1 MEFNDEVLH
10 LIKSYP
16 TDGTH
21 DYDWPKQGGAF
32 DGVTKDLI
40 YKGVPIAKSRP
51 DGKTYCCGL
60 TFEIWFEIAT
70 KLGIDLI
77 SASNA
82 KRIKSDWFVATGKR
96 RGCVDALVPRH
107 FGIQINDIAEAK
119 PGDFVQL
126 WRHSGSGHSV
136 ILMDHT
142 HGTITY
148 WSTQPITHGIGIHT
162 EIFDRPEI
170 KNSISQMF
178 IVRGTI

>member
-21 DYDWPKQGGAF
+21 DYDWPRQGASF
-32 DGVTKDLI
+32 DGVTKDLM
-40 YKGVPIAKSRP
+40 YKGVQVAKSRP

-60 TFEIWFEIAT
+60 TFEVWFALAT

-77 SASNA
+77 SAPNA

-96 RGCVDALVPRH
+96 GGPVDALVPRYY
-107 FGIQINDIAEAK
+107 GIEIKHIQDAK

-136 ILMDHT
+136 ILMDKT
-142 HGTITY
+142 STSITY
-148 WSTQPITHGIGIHT
+148 WSTQPVTKGIGIHT
-162 EIFDRPEI
+162 EIFDRPEM
-170 KNSISQMF
+170 KNSIFKMF
-178 IVRGTI
+178 IVRATT